1 MTKVLWISLVLFG
14 LAIFAAT
21 SRGDDQGSAT
31 EPTQPPPSFEVS
43 IPGTAPPG
51 VTPPPSPFEPY
62 DIGPPEAAWRY
73 EQLSPADQVVAD
85 RGRDTSE
92 WEAINSAYMRVAA
105 EHAEAGKARVAAAM
119 LGLDGL
125 DTLGVVP

>member
-1 MTKVLWISLVLFG
+1 MKVLWVSLVLFS
-14 LAIFAAT
+14 LVIVAAT
-21 SRGDDQGSAT
+21 SRGDDLGTTT

-43 IPGTAPPG
+43 VPGTAPPG
-51 VTPPPSPFEPY
+51 VTPPASPFEPF

-73 EQLSPADQVVAD
+73 EQLSPADKAVAD
-85 RGRDTSE
+85 RGRETSE
-92 WEAINSAYMRVAA
+92 WDAIVSAHMRVAT
-105 EHAEAGKARVAAAM
+105 EQAEAGKARVAAAM